1 MNNVSVIIPT
11 ISRGFD
17 SDFVNQIKLIKPL
30 EIIFVGNDLDR
41 DIADKL
47 IKFHET
53 KNKNNAATNDGHA
66 IQ

>member
-30 EIIFVGNDLDR
+30 EIIIVGNDLDR

-53 KNKNNAATNDGHA
+53 KKK
-66 IQ
+66 